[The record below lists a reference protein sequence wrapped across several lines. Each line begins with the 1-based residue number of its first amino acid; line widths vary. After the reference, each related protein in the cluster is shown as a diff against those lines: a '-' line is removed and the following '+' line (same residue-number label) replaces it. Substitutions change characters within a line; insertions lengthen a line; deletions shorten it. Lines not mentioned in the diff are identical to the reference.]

1 MTVYPDVK
9 INLGLNVLGRRPDGY
24 HDLETLFVPYRGIRD
39 RVDIEAAGSPS
50 VEIVGGG
57 WDPLTDLSWRAYR
70 LLAEE
75 FGLPPVRM
83 VLHKSSPVG
92 AGLGGGSADAA
103 FTLKALNEMFALGL
117 DETALSERASSL
129 GSDCAFFIYDRPM
142 FGEGRGEVLTPYQI
156 DLSEYEIRV
165 EVPDGVK
172 VSTKEAYSGL
182 DLSLSRERV
191 PLREALARPVGE
203 WKRLVCNDFEP
214 SVFALYPQIAELK
227 EKFYSEGAVYAS
239 MSGSGSAVFG
249 LFRK

>member
-9 INLGLNVLGRRPDGY
+9 INLGLNVLRRRPDGY

-39 RVDIEAAGSPS
+39 RIDIEAAGSPS
-50 VEIVGGG
+50 VEIVGGD

-117 DETALSERASSL
+117 DETALSGRAASL

-182 DLSLSRERV
+182 DFSLSRERM